1 MAMAVRGASIAGPT
15 MGRHRATAAGSTV
28 EDLDEVTDGLC
39 SRDVEFEE
47 VDFGSAARPSKG

>member
-1 MAMAVRGASIAGPT
+1 